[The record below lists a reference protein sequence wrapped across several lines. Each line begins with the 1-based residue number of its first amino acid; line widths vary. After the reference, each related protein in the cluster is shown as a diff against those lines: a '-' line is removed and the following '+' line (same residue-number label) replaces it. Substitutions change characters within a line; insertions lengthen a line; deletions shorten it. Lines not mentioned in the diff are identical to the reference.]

1 MTTAK
6 IDSSLLKGLSVLVLA
21 LAVAAV
27 FMAMIRSFLI
37 ALFLA
42 AAFSAMA
49 YPLFER
55 INKAIGGRR
64 GLAAAVTL
72 VVLISAVVL
81 PVIALLQVVAD
92 QAGGIKQSALPW
104 IQEQMQEPTK
114 AQIQLPDWIPF
125 SDRLQ
130 TWVPTIAAKLGELS
144 SKIGEFAVKII
155 SGVTSG
161 AAGFL
166 LNLFVML
173 YAMFYF
179 LKEGPALLSQLERYA
194 LVPGSVQQR
203 VFERALTVTR
213 ATVKGTLVIGIVQ
226 GILGGVGFAI
236 FGIPGAAFWGTVMAI
251 ASMLPVVGTALIW
264 IPGVIFLA
272 ANGDTNGAVGLAI
285 WSAVIVSNIDN
296 VLRPILVGGDTE
308 MPDLL
313 VLISTFGGLAMF
325 GGAGL
330 ILGPVIAAVCSTM
343 IEISDTMLQDSEP
356 VAVGQQSGTPT
367 VEKPDGGEPQPS
379 AEQSSQPNE
388 AVGKS
393 QGLLEVGLSESQKLE
408 LAQLR
413 EQFKEIKGDKPSS
426 R

>member
-1 MTTAK
+1 MTTTK

-92 QAGGIKQSALPW
+92 QAEGIKQSALPW

-114 AQIQLPDWIPF
+114 AQIQLSDWIPF

-130 TWVPTIAAKLGELS
+130 AWVPTIAAKLGELS
-144 SKIGEFAVKII
+144 SKIGEFAAKII
-155 SGVTSG
+155 SDVTSG

-173 YAMFYF
+173 YAMFHF

-226 GILGGVGFAI
+226 GILGGVGFVI

-272 ANGDTNGAVGLAI
+272 ANRDTNGAVGLAI

-325 GGAGL
+325 GGVGL
-330 ILGPVIAAVCSTM
+330 ILGQVIAAVCTTM
-343 IEISDTMLQDSEP
+343 ID
-356 VAVGQQSGTPT
+356 G
-367 VEKPDGGEPQPS
+367 EKQ
-379 AEQSSQPNE
+379 
-388 AVGKS
+388 
-393 QGLLEVGLSESQKLE
+393 
-408 LAQLR
+408 
-413 EQFKEIKGDKPSS
+413 
-426 R
+426 